1 MIDWFLNIQNLIFY
15 VLDLIRLLSF
25 FLTSLNRFEKFFCE
39 NYGTFSTV
47 SDYLLK
53 TSNNNSAQQLT
64 DYWVHCSLRY
74 RLTEARS
81 EAFWH
86 IQRWVIFQNS
96 NCHWRNNRETKKKSW
111 NKSRIKNDKW
121 CCVRVPKS
129 IGF

>member
-1 MIDWFLNIQNLIFY
+1 MIDWFLNLQNLIFY
-15 VLDLIRLLSF
+15 VLDLIMLLYFFWLPWIVSKSIF
-25 FLTSLNRFEKFFCE
+25 GKTMALFLQFLTIFWKLQTITLLNSL
-39 NYGTFSTV
+39 
-47 SDYLLK
+47 
-53 TSNNNSAQQLT
+53 LT
-64 DYWVHCSLRY
+64 TEYTAVCA

-96 NCHWRNNRETKKKSW
+96 NCHWRNNRKNQKKKSW